1 MYNKLVMK
9 TAVITGAGG
18 DMGSYLVEALERQ
31 GVKCILVEREMD
43 LLGHLVHMLDGN
55 KHHFYKAD
63 FTNPKEIHCVI
74 DDITSKHKKIDY
86 LFNVAGVGI
95 YKKLEDLT
103 LSEWRASLDINLNSV
118 FMFSKGLLPL
128 LKKSKDAMVLSFGS
142 GMGVYPKANRVA
154 YCTSKFALR
163 GLSLTLSKEFGRRGV
178 DFVLL
183 TLGSVMTDFGTGGLI
198 YRKKLKDNG
207 KKYLSVDEVIKKVLE
222 VTNSTSRKVEYSL
235 FPQGYKKESKN

>member
-1 MYNKLVMK
+1 MK

-18 DMGSYLVEALERQ
+18 DMGSELVRVLEKS
-31 GVKCILVEREMD
+31 GVTCILIDREKD
-43 LLGHLVHMLDGN
+43 LLGELIHLLDGN
-55 KHHFYKAD
+55 KHYFYKVD
-63 FTNPKEIHCVI
+63 FTNTKEVHKVI

-95 YKKLEDLT
+95 YKKLENLT

-128 LKKSKDAMVLSFGS
+128 LKKSKKAMVLSFGS

-154 YCTSKFALR
+154 YCSSKFALR
-163 GLSLTLSKEFGRRGV
+163 GLSLTLSKEFEGRGV

-198 YRKKLKDNG
+198 YRKKLNNDG
-207 KKYLSVDEVIKKVLE
+207 KKYLSVDEVIKKVMDI
-222 VTNSTSRKVEYSL
+222 TNSTKRLPEYPL
-235 FPQGYKKESKN
+235 YPEGYKKESKTN